1 MSNETVLDV
10 RNLKT
15 YYYTATGTHRVV
27 DDFSFQVRKGRVL
40 GLAGPGG
47 SGKSTVAFAV
57 MRLIQPPGKI
67 VGGEIFFKGRDLLKM
82 SEREL
87 ARLRGSEI
95 GMVFQDSSSYMD
107 PLYVIGDQLT
117 ETIRAHTRVS
127 KDEAWKRG
135 IELLSR
141 VGIPDAADRMKNF
154 PHQFSGGMQQ
164 RALIAMAIANNPSLI
179 ILDDPTRSLDV
190 TIQAQVIQMLDRLK
204 EQTEAGI
211 LLISSNV
218 ALMSQFADDML
229 IMFGGRCIEMGP
241 KNDVI
246 GSPHHPHTQSLLE
259 AIPVLEGERLNRLKV
274 LVESRGLWE
283 RRGCVWYSS
292 CQFRMERCA
301 VEVPALVEVGAG
313 HYSACF
319 LDAPAAPGRLPKP
332 STRSLS

>member
-10 RNLKT
+10 RGLRT
-15 YYYTATGTHRVV
+15 YYYTVTGTHKVV
-27 DDFSFQVRKGRVL
+27 DGFSFQVRKGRVL

-47 SGKSTVAFAV
+47 SGKTTVAASV

-67 VGGEIFFKGRDLLKM
+67 VGGEIYFKGKDLLKM
-82 SEREL
+82 PEREL
-87 ARLRGSEI
+87 AKLRGSEI
-95 GMVFQDSSSYMD
+95 GMVFQDASSYMD
-107 PLYVIGDQLT
+107 PLYVIGDQLM
-117 ETIRAHTRVS
+117 ETVQAHAQVTNEQARQ
-127 KDEAWKRG
+127 RG
-135 IELLSR
+135 IELLSL
-141 VGIPDAADRMKNF
+141 VGIPDAADRMKNY

-190 TIQAQVIQMLDRLK
+190 TIQAQVMQMLDRLREK
-204 EQTEAGI
+204 TEAGI

-241 KNDVI
+241 KNVVI
-246 GSPHHPHTQSLLE
+246 GRPHHPHTKSLIE
-259 AIPVLEGERLNRLKV
+259 AIPVLEGERLERLKV

-283 RRGCVWYSS
+283 RSGCVWYSA
-292 CQFRMERCA
+292 CPFRMDRCA
-301 VEVPALVEVGAG
+301 VEVPELVEVEEG

-319 LDAPAAPGRLPKP
+319 LGVGEAKKAAP
-332 STRSLS
+332 

>member
-1 MSNETVLDV
+1 MSSETVLDV

-15 YYYTATGTHRVV
+15 YYYTVTGTHKVV
-27 DDFSFQVRKGRVL
+27 DGFSFQVRKGRVL

-47 SGKSTVAFAV
+47 SGKTTVAASV

-67 VGGEIFFKGRDLLKM
+67 VSGEIYFKGNDLLKM

-95 GMVFQDSSSYMD
+95 SMVFQDASSFMD
-107 PLYVIGDQLT
+107 PLYVIGDQLM
-117 ETIRAHTRVS
+117 ETVQAHT
-127 KDEAWKRG
+127 EATKEQARQRG
-135 IELLSR
+135 IELLSL
-141 VGIPDAADRMKNF
+141 VGIPDAADRMKNY

-190 TIQAQVIQMLDRLK
+190 TTQAQVMQMLDRLREK
-204 EQTEAGI
+204 TEAGI

-229 IMFGGRCIEMGP
+229 IMFGGQCIEMGP
-241 KNDVI
+241 KNVVI
-246 GSPHHPHTQSLLE
+246 GRPHHPHTKSLIE
-259 AIPVLEGERLNRLKV
+259 AIPVLEGERLERLKV

-283 RRGCVWYSS
+283 RSGCVWYSA
-292 CQFRMERCA
+292 CPFRMDRCA
-301 VEVPALVEVGAG
+301 VEVPELVEVEEG

-319 LDAPAAPGRLPKP
+319 LGVGEAQKAAP
-332 STRSLS
+332 

>member
-1 MSNETVLDV
+1 MSSEIVLDV
-10 RNLKT
+10 RDLKT
-15 YYYTATGTHRVV
+15 YYYTVTGTHRVV
-27 DDFSFQVRKGRVL
+27 DGFSFRVKKGRVL

-47 SGKSTVAFAV
+47 SGKSTVASSV

-67 VGGEIFFKGRDLLKM
+67 VGGEIYFKGRDLLKM
-82 SEREL
+82 PEREL

-95 GMVFQDSSSYMD
+95 GMVFQDASSFMD
-107 PLYVIGDQLT
+107 PLYVVGDQLM
-117 ETIRAHTRVS
+117 ETILAHQDVPKEVARQRS
-127 KDEAWKRG
+127 
-135 IELLSR
+135 IELLGM

-190 TIQAQVIQMLDRLK
+190 TIQAQVIQMLDHLREK
-204 EQTEAGI
+204 TEAGI

-241 KNDVI
+241 KDVVI
-246 GSPHHPHTQSLLE
+246 GRPHHPHTKSLIE
-259 AIPVLEGERLNRLKV
+259 AIPVLEGERLERLKV

-283 RRGCVWYSS
+283 RDGCVWYSS
-292 CQFRMERCA
+292 CPFRMDRCA
-301 VEVPALVEVGAG
+301 VEVPALIEIEPG
-313 HYSACF
+313 HFSACF
-319 LDAPAAPGRLPKP
+319 LDVNDRRAAA
-332 STRSLS
+332 S